1 LEYTRNLGW
10 KLRSGIE
17 LAPAAQGIAMKLLIF
32 SASALLL
39 SACVA
44 NRTTIQASWADD
56 AYSGP
61 PLGRFAVVALFET
74 RADSL
79 AFERNASDYLTTRG
93 VETLPAHEIL
103 TAEQTQTLDEAA
115 VRDRLAATDVDGV
128 LTFRLIAVDERREYQ
143 VPTPYLLNVP
153 PDVMSGDAQRW
164 YYEPSS
170 SYYSSYYWY
179 WRSSADVTG
188 SPGYWIEQSFLV
200 AETAL
205 FDNRDDRLLW
215 TAKSATMDDAHF
227 QRTSESIVRT
237 VARELLAMDLI
248 APIAACQNSANGANV
263 DDDSREP
270 SGWTGRGRT

>member
-1 LEYTRNLGW
+1 
-10 KLRSGIE
+10 
-17 LAPAAQGIAMKLLIF
+17 MKLLIF
-32 SASALLL
+32 AASALLL
-39 SACVA
+39 ASCVA
-44 NRTTIQASWADD
+44 NRTTIQSSWADD

-61 PLGRFAVVALFET
+61 PLGRIAVVALFET

-79 AFERNASDYLTTRG
+79 VFERNASEYLTAQG

-103 TAEQTQTLDEAA
+103 TAEQTQALDEME

-128 LTFRLIAVDERREYQ
+128 LIFRLIAVDERRDHQ

-153 PDVMSGDAQRW
+153 PDVMRGDAQRW
-164 YYEPSS
+164 YYDPS
-170 SYYSSYYWY
+170 SSYYWY
-179 WRSSADVTG
+179 WRSSADVTS

-205 FDNRDDRLLW
+205 FDNRGDRLLW
-215 TAKSATMDDAHF
+215 TAKSETMDDAHF
-227 QRTSESIVRT
+227 QRTSESSVRT
-237 VARELLAMDLI
+237 VARQLFAMDLI
-248 APIAACQNSANGANV
+248 APIAALPSGT